1 MSELVSEEFIIDTD
15 AKAEWALN
23 KIREARA
30 NRDKMIDW
38 YNAKI
43 KEITEQTD
51 FDTFN
56 LERLLSE
63 YFRMTADVHKKT
75 KATESYSLP
84 SGKLAMKAQQ
94 PEFKRDDSKVIEWL
108 KSHDGADYVR
118 IEEKLDWAGLK
129 ARSAVIGGK
138 LFDENGEEI
147 AGVEVVEREPKFVVE
162 VK

>member
-1 MSELVSEEFIIDTD
+1 MSEFISDEFVIDTD
-15 AKAEWALN
+15 SKAEWALN

-43 KEITEQTD
+43 KEISEQTD

-75 KATESYSLP
+75 KTTESYSLP
-84 SGKLAMKAQQ
+84 SGKLVMKAQQ

-108 KSHDGADYVR
+108 KGHDGADYVR

-147 AGVEVVEREPKFVVE
+147 AGIEVIEREPKFVVE